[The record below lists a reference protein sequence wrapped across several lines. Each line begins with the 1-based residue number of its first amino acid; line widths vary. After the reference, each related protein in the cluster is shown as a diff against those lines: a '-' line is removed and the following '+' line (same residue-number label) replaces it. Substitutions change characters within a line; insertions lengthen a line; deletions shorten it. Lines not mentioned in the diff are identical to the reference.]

1 MSVLPGPRG
10 KRTWRGRK
18 LKWEIRILSHLWL
31 LAAPRQPFPLHC
43 NQLNLLIVPAPWKI
57 IPKNTNAQGPK
68 SLLDS
73 SQKKKK
79 KRGEFPRAWSSFS
92 LLNFHLWIGGTP
104 WFSHNQLLFGSPQ
117 QQWQLK
123 SLGWSGPLLRL
134 HGPWA
139 RLFKRY
145 IVTIFSCFVCDQ
157 SFVSQMF
164 HEKTKRYQTKTKK
177 KHTSI

>member
-1 MSVLPGPRG
+1 MRNSDFVTFMAVGGTTPAISPPLQSTQPFDRSRPLKDHPQKH
-10 KRTWRGRK
+10 KRTRTQVVVR
-18 LKWEIRILSHLWL
+18 H
-31 LAAPRQPFPLHC
+31 
-43 NQLNLLIVPAPWKI
+43 
-57 IPKNTNAQGPK
+57 
-68 SLLDS
+68 S
-73 SQKKKK
+73 SQKKK

-92 LLNFHLWIGGTP
+92 LLNFHLWIGETP

-157 SFVSQMF
+157 SFVSQIF